1 MDIKIAKS
9 DQHVAKIK
17 VIGVGGCGGNLVS
30 YMSQRPT
37 SGVEFVA
44 VNTDSQALANMSPSV
59 ECIQIGGQS
68 THGLGSGGRPEV
80 AREAAQAEAQRLRE
94 VMSSMDMV
102 FVVAGMGK
110 GTGTGASPVVADI
123 ARELGVL
130 TVALVVTPFE
140 YENRGNIAEEGLLQL
155 SKRSDSLIVAPNERL
170 REVLGDDAKMTDA
183 YLAAQALL
191 YNAVSGISDIIN
203 KHGEV
208 NVDFNDVRTAM
219 SGKGKAV
226 IGSASAKGEGRAVR
240 AAESAL
246 RSELMENMDLSG
258 ASHVLLNVS
267 GGGLSMGEMRGI
279 VELVKENVTDLRGNV
294 TPGFASDEEMGEELR
309 VTIIITGVSDKYQP
323 KILQPTDEEGGGGF
337 FQSGR
342 GGGGGSY
349 RTPKVL
355 QRAVG
360 AEAVASKPHRRPTV
374 LMKQTN

>member
-30 YMSQRPT
+30 YMSKRPT

-44 VNTDSQALANMSPSV
+44 VNTDSQALASMEPNV
-59 ECIQIGGQS
+59 ECIQIGGQK
-68 THGLGSGGRPEV
+68 TGGLGSGGVPEV
-80 AREAAQAEAQRLRE
+80 AREAAQNESERLRE
-94 VMSSMDMV
+94 VISGMDMV

-130 TVALVVTPFE
+130 TVALVVTPFNM
-140 YENRGNIAEEGLLQL
+140 ENRTKIAEEGVLQL

-170 REVLGDDAKMTDA
+170 MEVLGANAPMNAA
-183 YLAAQALL
+183 YLAAHAML

-203 KHGEV
+203 KHGVV

-226 IGSASAKGEGRAVR
+226 IGSASAHGEGRAER

-246 RSELMENMDLSG
+246 RSDLMEHMDLSG
-258 ASHVLLNVS
+258 ASHVLLNIS
-267 GGGLSMGEMRGI
+267 GGGVTLGEMNGI
-279 VELVKENVTDLRGNV
+279 VELVKEHVTDLRGNI
-294 TPGFASDEEMGEELR
+294 TPGFASDEEMGDEMR
-309 VTIIITGVSDKYQP
+309 VTIIVTGVMDKYQP
-323 KILQPTDEEGGGGF
+323 KILQPAADEGAAADGGF
-337 FQSGR
+337 FTSGR
-342 GGGGGSY
+342 GGRTPAARTGTADGGGG
-349 RTPKVL
+349 L
-355 QRAVG
+355 AARA
-360 AEAVASKPHRRPTV
+360 HLRPTV
-374 LMKQTN
+374 LKRQTN